1 MTPWTNR
8 AGDFSPLKAATLA
21 GLCLPAA
28 YLAWRWSHGALGP
41 RPVTELIHQT
51 GLWAIRFL
59 LLSLAVTPL
68 RRIFQ
73 LNSLI
78 MVRRMVGL
86 AALFYALAHLTLYA
100 LDQKWAL
107 GTVVSEIALRF
118 YLTIGFVALLG
129 LAALGSTS
137 TDGAIKRLG
146 RNWTRLH
153 RLVYVIGILA
163 AFHFFLQTKADV
175 YEATL
180 MAGLFVLLMGY
191 RLAQWRGFPL
201 QSPAVLAALAALAS
215 LATAAIE
222 YAWYG
227 LATAIPPERVL
238 AAHLHFSYSI
248 RPAWWVLAIGLGVA
262 LAAAALALRGR
273 PAAPQRGRRRAQ
285 PDLQKV

>member
-1 MTPWTNR
+1 MMPWTNR
-8 AGDFSPLKAATLA
+8 AGDFSPLKTATLI

-28 YLAWRWSHGALGP
+28 WLAWRWSNGTLGP
-41 RPVTELIHQT
+41 RPITEAIHQT

-59 LLSLAVTPL
+59 LLSLAVTPM

-73 LNSLI
+73 FNSLI

-86 AALFYALAHLTLYA
+86 SALFYALAHLVLYA

-107 GTVVSEIALRF
+107 GTIVSEIALRF

-137 TDGAIKRLG
+137 TDAAIKRLG

-153 RLVYVIGILA
+153 RIVYAIGILA
-163 AFHFFLQTKADV
+163 SLHFFMQTKADV

-180 MAGLFVLLMGY
+180 MAGLFLLLMGY
-191 RLAQWRGFPL
+191 RLAQWRKFPL
-201 QSPAVLAALAALAS
+201 QSPGVLTGVGALAAIS
-215 LATAAIE
+215 TAAIE
-222 YAWYG
+222 YAWYA
-227 LATAIPPERVL
+227 LATAIPPGRVL

-248 RPAWWVLAIGLGVA
+248 RPAWWVLVVGLGVA
-262 LAAAALALRGR
+262 LAAAALPLLGR
-273 PAAPQRGRRRAQ
+273 PEAPQRGAHRAQ
-285 PDLQKV
+285 PTMQKV